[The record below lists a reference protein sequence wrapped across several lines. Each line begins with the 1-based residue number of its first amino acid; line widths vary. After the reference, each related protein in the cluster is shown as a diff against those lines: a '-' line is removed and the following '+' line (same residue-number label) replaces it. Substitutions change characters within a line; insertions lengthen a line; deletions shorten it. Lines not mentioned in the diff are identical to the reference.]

1 MKFRYRAIC
10 SSQWDCNVERVLRL
24 VKTATIG
31 APYRSP
37 VQGVRVLVV
46 KAR

>member
-1 MKFRYRAIC
+1 MKFRYRGIC
-10 SSQWDCNVERVLRL
+10 SSQWECSAKRALRL
-24 VKTATIG
+24 TDTAILG

-37 VQGVRVLVV
+37 VKGVRLLVV